1 MYSHTIPRHAL
12 GDVEVEEDLAHRQ
25 APTKQVKDAGEEHP
39 ADILDTV
46 VEVDYEAARPLAGW
60 ATRHR
65 GGRADDLHTLAYQAM
80 RKAKLVVLRRRT
92 FLWPTM
98 DASWV

>member
-1 MYSHTIPRHAL
+1 MYSHAVPRHAF
-12 GDVEVEEDLAHRQ
+12 GDVEVEEDLTHRH
-25 APTKQVKDAGEEHP
+25 ATTKQVEDAGEKHP

-65 GGRADDLHTLAYQAM
+65 GRAGHLHTLAYHAM

-92 FLWPTM
+92 FLLPTM
-98 DASWV
+98 DASRV

>member
-1 MYSHTIPRHAL
+1 MYSHAVPRHAL

-25 APTKQVKDAGEEHP
+25 ATTKQVEDAGEEHP
-39 ADILDTV
+39 AHILDTV

-60 ATRHR
+60 ATRHSA
-65 GGRADDLHTLAYQAM
+65 GHLHTLAYHAM

-92 FLWPTM
+92 FLLPTM
-98 DASWV
+98 DTSRV